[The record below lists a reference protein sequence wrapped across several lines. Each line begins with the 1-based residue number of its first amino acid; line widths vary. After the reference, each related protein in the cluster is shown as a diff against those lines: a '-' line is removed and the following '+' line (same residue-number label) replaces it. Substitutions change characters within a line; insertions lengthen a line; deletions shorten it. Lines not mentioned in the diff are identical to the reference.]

1 MNSQDFDKI
10 VANRIEKIKSILSSK
25 AEEYAKGDRLY
36 NFKRAA
42 EIERVTTE
50 KALLGMWAKH
60 IVSVLD
66 LIEGSLAATEYMVNE
81 KIGDAI
87 NYLILLEAVLTENE
101 TNMNVKLKDA
111 FVKVAERK
119 KNAKLGRPVG
129 SVKRNKSK

>member
-10 VANRIEKIKSILSSK
+10 VANRIEKIKSVLSSK
-25 AEEYAKGDRLY
+25 AKEYAKGDRLY

-50 KALLGMWAKH
+50 KALLGMWTKH